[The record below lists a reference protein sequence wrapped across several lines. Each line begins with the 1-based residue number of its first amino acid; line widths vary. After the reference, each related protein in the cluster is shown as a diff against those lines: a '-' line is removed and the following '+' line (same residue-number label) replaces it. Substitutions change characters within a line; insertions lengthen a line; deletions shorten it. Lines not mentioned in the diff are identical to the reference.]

1 MDLFN
6 DFHNG
11 CMYIQRLNY
20 GIITLLPKVKDAYKI
35 QQYRPI
41 YLLNCLYK
49 WFTKVLTLRLDG
61 VVGRI
66 IHRNQSAFLGGRN
79 IMTNILAMHEI
90 LHETKRRREI
100 GVVLKLDFEKAY
112 DKVHWGYLMKCL
124 ETRGFYDWINK
135 MLYQGVVSV
144 KLIDQIGPCFQSFKG
159 VRQRDPLSPILFNFV
174 ADSLT
179 RMVIKAQ

>member
-1 MDLFN
+1 LE
-6 DFHNG
+6 
-11 CMYIQRLNY
+11 
-20 GIITLLPKVKDAYKI
+20 
-35 QQYRPI
+35 
-41 YLLNCLYK
+41 
-49 WFTKVLTLRLDG
+49 G

-124 ETRGFYDWINK
+124 
-135 MLYQGVVSV
+135 
-144 KLIDQIGPCFQSFKG
+144 
-159 VRQRDPLSPILFNFV
+159 
-174 ADSLT
+174 
-179 RMVIKAQ
+179 

>member
-1 MDLFN
+1 LE
-6 DFHNG
+6 
-11 CMYIQRLNY
+11 
-20 GIITLLPKVKDAYKI
+20 
-35 QQYRPI
+35 
-41 YLLNCLYK
+41 
-49 WFTKVLTLRLDG
+49 G

-124 ETRGFYDWINK
+124 ETRGFCDMWCQWINK

-144 KLIDQIGPCFQSFKG
+144 KLNDQIGPYFQSFKG
-159 VRQRDPLSPILFNFV
+159 VRHRDPLSPILFNFV